1 MNNFHGKLVSLHKI
15 CARTGSTSAKSKL
28 SALGLHRQIQNN
40 EKDGSND
47 DNNYR
52 PEEADFENNGVGIV
66 SQVDDRSARPRTA
79 EVVQE
84 LQGWTKN
91 HTPMR
96 LMLDTCVIID
106 LLTDAANMEPGV
118 RDLLSDR
125 SNQFFACAE

>member
-1 MNNFHGKLVSLHKI
+1 MAPGKTFEI
-15 CARTGSTSAKSKL
+15 AC
-28 SALGLHRQIQNN
+28 
-40 EKDGSND
+40 DND